1 MGPILYGGVVCDA
14 AAFGA
19 LFPDQ
24 RRSLDS
30 RQQGPAPAHLP
41 LISPVNMEL
50 RTIVPAVLC
59 ISAACLQ
66 AACGAAS
73 RRGPKVT
80 EKVGADAALV
90 CVEPTLHY
98 FCVRRL
104 LPTANGHTRAHTW
117 RVAAKWMFVV
127 ETGRTDLKLFKHRS
141 FQNALYPSRTHARS
155 AAPVETAP
163 PSRAVHAR
171 LRTRKGNPF
180 MLIMKTAGLSYSH
193 SCRLKTGK
201 SLLFTIK
208 PNKNAF

>member
-1 MGPILYGGVVCDA
+1 MGGAILIWGVVCDA

-24 RRSLDS
+24 RRSPDS

-50 RTIVPAVLC
+50 RTILPAVLC

-90 CVEPTLHY
+90 CVEQTLHY
-98 FCVRRL
+98 FCARRL

-141 FQNALYPSRTHARS
+141 FQNALYPSRTHARTLSCTRGDS
-155 AAPVETAP
+155 ASLPGR
-163 PSRAVHAR
+163 SRTVAHTKRKSIHAHNEDNR
-171 LRTRKGNPF
+171 VILFAFLQVKNRK
-180 MLIMKTAGLSYSH
+180 IS
-193 SCRLKTGK
+193 
-201 SLLFTIK
+201 SLH
-208 PNKNAF
+208 NKAA